1 MWDVE
6 VSAGPR
12 TIEDALEWALRVLER
27 AGIAGARGE
36 AELMLEACLG
46 VSKAHLYAHPE
57 RELAADEWAR
67 LREWVFRRSKGE
79 PVWYVIGRAWFMGL
93 EFLVDRR
100 VLIPRNETELLA
112 QEALKEG
119 RKSQPGAAVPHWL
132 RIADVCTGSGCIAVF
147 LGLRLKN
154 AKIFATDISR
164 DALDVARENARR
176 HGVLEAIWF
185 TQGSY
190 LEPLPS
196 GLDMVVANPPY
207 VSTEQMNDLPPEV
220 RDYEPRLALHAG
232 PKGTEAIG
240 AIAIQ
245 AADKLK
251 PTGLLLMEIGS
262 GQGGQ
267 AREILLGSGLFGE
280 IVTVKDDAGVDRII
294 KASRVYAGGAA
305 VFPPV

>member
-1 MWDVE
+1 MWDVQ
-6 VSAGPR
+6 VSAGRR
-12 TIEDALEWALRVLER
+12 TIEDALEWGQEVLER

-67 LREWVFRRSKGE
+67 LREWVFIRSKHE

-100 VLIPRNETELLA
+100 VLIPRHETEVLA
-112 QEALKEG
+112 GEALREAG
-119 RKSQPGAAVPHWL
+119 KSQPRAAVPDRL
-132 RIADVCTGSGCIAVF
+132 RIADVCTGSGCLAIYLS
-147 LGLRLKN
+147 LGLKQVE
-154 AKIFATDISR
+154 IFATDISR

-176 HGVLEAIWF
+176 HGVLEAISF

-190 LEPLPS
+190 LEPVPS

-207 VSTEQMNDLPPEV
+207 VSTEQMKDLPPEV

-240 AIAIQ
+240 AIATQ

-251 PTGLLLMEIGS
+251 PGGLLLMEIGF

-267 AREILLGSGLFGE
+267 AREILKQNAAFAEVEVL
-280 IVTVKDDAGVDRII
+280 KDLAGIDRIARGR
-294 KASRVYAGGAA
+294 KV
-305 VFPPV
+305 